1 MSIDNYDVRDLQI
14 PWLRAQIGLVRQ
26 EPVLFNTTIREN
38 IRYGREGS
46 SDNDIESAA
55 RKANAHNFIMKLP
68 KVKLTSLFLKNIVI
82 NDTTNLTNLD
92 TGL

>member
-68 KVKLTSLFLKNIVI
+68 KVKLTSLLLKNIVF
-82 NDTTNLTNLD
+82 NDTTNLTNLV